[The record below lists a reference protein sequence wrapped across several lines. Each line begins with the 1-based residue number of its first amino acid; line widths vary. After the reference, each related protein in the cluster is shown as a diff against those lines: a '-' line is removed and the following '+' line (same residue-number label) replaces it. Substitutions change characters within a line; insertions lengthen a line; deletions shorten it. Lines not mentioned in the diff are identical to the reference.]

1 MKISSI
7 SQEVVLPANVQGPV
21 RNSGDGK
28 STREVSKR
36 LEQSRLA
43 IRDRLSQEAKP
54 PVEPIV
60 NGYGLGLRFYLDRDT
75 GIRVIQVIDAES
87 GDVIRQI
94 PPDEVVN
101 FMRHF
106 EDSKGHFVC
115 SRF

>member
-7 SQEVVLPANVQGPV
+7 SQEVVLPANVQGSV
-21 RNSGDGK
+21 RNLVDGK
-28 STREVSKR
+28 STREVSKA

-43 IRDRLSQEAKP
+43 IREPLYQDAKP

-60 NGYGLGLRFYLDRDT
+60 NGYGLGLKFFLDRDT
-75 GIRVIQVIDAES
+75 GIRVIQVVDSES

-101 FMRHF
+101 FMRNF
-106 EDSKGHFVC
+106 QDSKGHFVS